1 MLVLQSDVGPISL
14 DLAQSVTVD
23 ESARITKKEEPV
35 VHSRKNE
42 KEELIKVLELCQQNR
57 AKAAE
62 MLGISTVTLWR
73 KLKKHGLIN

>member
-1 MLVLQSDVGPISL
+1 MLQSDVGPISL

-23 ESARITKKEEPV
+23 EAARITKKEEPV